1 MRGRDALVL
10 YLDFDGVLH
19 HSNVFWSPDADF
31 HLRAPER
38 YRLFQHVELLEAL
51 LRPYPSVEVVLSTSW
66 AQSPHGNLAR
76 ATSMLSPALRLR
88 VIGQTEYPEAT
99 TSRPLS
105 RGQEILADVERRQ
118 PKRWLAVDD
127 VEEGFERHREH
138 LVHCHQYEGL
148 VGEGVAEDLSKKL
161 KELVCQ
167 GAKN

>member
-1 MRGRDALVL
+1 
-10 YLDFDGVLH
+10 
-19 HSNVFWSPDADF
+19 
-31 HLRAPER
+31 
-38 YRLFQHVELLEAL
+38 
-51 LRPYPSVEVVLSTSW
+51 
-66 AQSPHGNLAR
+66 
-76 ATSMLSPALRLR
+76 MLSPALRLR

-148 VGEGVAEDLSKKL
+148 VGECVAEDLSKKL